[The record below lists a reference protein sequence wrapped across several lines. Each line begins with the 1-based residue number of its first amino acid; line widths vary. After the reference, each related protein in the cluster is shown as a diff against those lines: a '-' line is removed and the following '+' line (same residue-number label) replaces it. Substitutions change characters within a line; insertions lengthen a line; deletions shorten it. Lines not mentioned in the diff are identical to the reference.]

1 MAKKLSI
8 TRRDFMN
15 GFAMSLTAGTA
26 LSPIELLAMN
36 QQISSSSLY
45 PPELTGLRGSHP
57 GSFEVAHALA
67 MNGASWT
74 DPSDQTDRDYD
85 VVIIGGGIALGHPMG
100 ATGTIMLSSL
110 IDEMERIDVSNGIV

>member
-26 LSPIELLAMN
+26 LSPFELLAMN
-36 QQISSSSLY
+36 EQMGKVVFY
-45 PPELTGLRGSHP
+45 PPELTGMRGSHP

-67 MNGASWT
+67 EMVHVG
-74 DPSDQTDRDYD
+74 PSLLIRPI
-85 VVIIGGGIALGHPMG
+85 VITMLLLSAGVFQGYRQHISTGN
-100 ATGTIMLSSL
+100 ATGEIQ
-110 IDEMERIDVSNGIV
+110 EY